1 MALLRIMVIFHK
13 TTGCGLVAPVGT
25 YSQGGVL
32 EHHVDRRILLN
43 PNSEFSSLYKWS
55 LREIGSDGKTV
66 GRDQIPWDWDL
77 SFKASELVLV
87 DQLEA
92 EPRHLLRP
100 HGEETEIRYRQ
111 YIQAKLRPGRFWL
124 GETTYSMFGTDRKIS
139 NFDLHIEVLGQG
151 EDRERCRAWGSVSY
165 TAEIDIREETT
176 DDLLVFYLHVRP
188 ETFARYAAMISNSAV
203 DDVMFRVGR
212 VDGFYSDWSPS
223 IETGMVKV
231 LTGLSEQAVE
241 IPEGCEIAPPRLGEV
256 HEFALHLRHLE
267 KLEKVKSAIFDD
279 TGITDEDV
287 PAIDGAVEQREGAR
301 SVAGDTR
308 SVTLLSSL
316 RIAAWIST
324 GLLMAILLKLW

>member
-1 MALLRIMVIFHK
+1 M
-13 TTGCGLVAPVGT
+13 
-25 YSQGGVL
+25 S
-32 EHHVDRRILLN
+32 
-43 PNSEFSSLYKWS
+43 
-55 LREIGSDGKTV
+55 
-66 GRDQIPWDWDL
+66 
-77 SFKASELVLV
+77 
-87 DQLEA
+87 
-92 EPRHLLRP
+92 
-100 HGEETEIRYRQ
+100 
-111 YIQAKLRPGRFWL
+111 
-124 GETTYSMFGTDRKIS
+124 
-139 NFDLHIEVLGQG
+139 
-151 EDRERCRAWGSVSY
+151 
-165 TAEIDIREETT
+165 
-176 DDLLVFYLHVRP
+176 
-188 ETFARYAAMISNSAV
+188 
-203 DDVMFRVGR
+203 RVGR